1 MRAAAALVRGVVDAV
16 VGNRRQ
22 EDQMIRQIE
31 SEAKQ
36 MDEEGRSIV
45 VVDAPTNVGLSPP
58 GPGREPGVC
67 ALASALRVN
76 GIVSRLGAADGG
88 AVKSPQYK
96 PEIDPS
102 TGVLGGEALR
112 SFSLDLAELVGA
124 VVQEGKFPFV
134 LGGDCSIL
142 IGNMLALRRRGRFGM
157 VFIDGHLDFR
167 HLGNSELIGAAA
179 GADLALVSGRGPDR
193 LANIDGLGPLVRD
206 DDIVA
211 LGEREDYPEWRDIH
225 DTDIT
230 VWDLWKMRSLG
241 VNRVALKTLEKMES
255 SGVEGFWVHLDADV
269 LDDAIMPAVDSRQPG
284 GLSYTE
290 LIELLRPLLG
300 SPLAAGMQVTI
311 FDPELDRDGKIAAKF
326 TDALIEAFSSARRG
340 VQDTRNTTT
349 CAPSLEDVKRPRQ

>member
-1 MRAAAALVRGVVDAV
+1 
-16 VGNRRQ
+16 
-22 EDQMIRQIE
+22 
-31 SEAKQ
+31 
-36 MDEEGRSIV
+36 MDEEGRSVV

-142 IGNMLALRRRGRFGM
+142 IGNMMALRRRGRFGL

-167 HLGNSELIGAAA
+167 HPGNSELIGAAA

-269 LDDAIMPAVDSRQPG
+269 LDDAIMPAVDSRQPD

>member
-1 MRAAAALVRGVVDAV
+1 
-16 VGNRRQ
+16 
-22 EDQMIRQIE
+22 
-31 SEAKQ
+31 
-36 MDEEGRSIV
+36 
-45 VVDAPTNVGLSPP
+45 
-58 GPGREPGVC
+58 
-67 ALASALRVN
+67 
-76 GIVSRLGAADGG
+76 
-88 AVKSPQYK
+88 
-96 PEIDPS
+96 
-102 TGVLGGEALR
+102 
-112 SFSLDLAELVGA
+112 LDLAELVGA

-142 IGNMLALRRRGRFGM
+142 IGNMLALRRRGRFGL

-167 HLGNSELIGAAA
+167 HPGNSELVGAAA

-225 DTDIT
+225 ETDIT

-269 LDDAIMPAVDSRQPG
+269 LDDAIMPAVDSRQPD

-290 LIELLRPLLG
+290 LIEFLRPLLG
-300 SPLAAGMQVTI
+300 SPLATGMQVTI
-311 FDPELDRDGKIAAKF
+311 FDPALDRDGKIAAKF
-326 TDALIEAFSSARRG
+326 TDALIEAFSSTRRV
-340 VQDTRNTTT
+340 VQDT
-349 CAPSLEDVKRPRQ
+349 

>member
-1 MRAAAALVRGVVDAV
+1 
-16 VGNRRQ
+16 
-22 EDQMIRQIE
+22 
-31 SEAKQ
+31 
-36 MDEEGRSIV
+36 MDKEGRSIV

-58 GPGREPGVC
+58 GPGREPGVYG
-67 ALASALRVN
+67 LASALRAN
-76 GIVSRLGAADGG
+76 GIVSRLGATDGG
-88 AVKSPQYK
+88 AVASPPYTPK
-96 PEIDPS
+96 IDPS

-112 SFSLDLAELVGA
+112 SFSLDLAERVGT

-142 IGNMLALRRRGRFGM
+142 IGNMLALRRRGRFGL

-167 HLGNSELIGAAA
+167 HPGNSELVGAVA

-206 DDIVA
+206 DDTVA

-230 VWDLWKMRSLG
+230 VWDLWKIRSLG
-241 VNRVALKTLEKMES
+241 VNRVALKILEKMEP

-269 LDDAIMPAVDSRQPG
+269 LDDAIMPAVDSRQPD
-284 GLSYTE
+284 GLSFAE

-311 FDPELDRDGKIAAKF
+311 FDPELDKDDKIAEKF
-326 TDALIEAFSSARRG
+326 TDALIEAFSSAW
-340 VQDTRNTTT
+340 
-349 CAPSLEDVKRPRQ
+349 L